1 MKEKNKCI
9 EEMLF
14 NFEVKCIELCRDK
27 ETGESNPYQKDDTA
41 ILSYEN
47 QTYIMFKNDINT
59 AKKIIKYILGA

>member
-14 NFEVKCIELCRDK
+14 SFEVKCIELCRD
-27 ETGESNPYQKDDTA
+27 DDTA
-41 ILSYEN
+41 ILSYQN

-59 AKKIIKYILGA
+59 ANKIIKYILGD